1 MKKWMKWVIALAATV
16 VVFIIGNTA
25 VHELAPSHTVG
36 APSGRIVVPF
46 WHAINGPN
54 GKTLEAMVARFNKS
68 QKKYWVESVYEG
80 SYSLTQS
87 KYINTLHSNVSPALI
102 QIDQGNG
109 ATTLGINNYVPAQ
122 EFIDKDGYD
131 LSQIYTNVLN
141 AYTIKGQLL
150 SIPFNSSAAVLY
162 YNQDL
167 FKKYKVPL
175 LPQSP
180 TYSQIANAAKLLTQR
195 SGDNVKG
202 FTMQIYDWLADE
214 LVANQGGELVNNGNG
229 RTAVATKANVN
240 TPEMRRVFT
249 WVQGM
254 IKDGSF
260 QNYGTGSGA
269 SANQM
274 AGFVSGKLGM
284 FMQSSAAMGTIAKS
298 AKFKFGVTF
307 MPHPD
312 GVPAN
317 GVAIGGASFWITKD
331 KPAAVR
337 QGAWEFAKFAIS
349 PKEQAAW
356 QAATGYIAV
365 NKNALKEPVLK
376 KAITKNPGLLVPVAQ
391 LQAAKNNAATAGPF
405 YANLNQAAQFI
416 TVAMQQIYAG
426 GDINKALSTAQQKTD
441 QAIQATNAVDYDLLK
456 FDHIGQ

>member
-1 MKKWMKWVIALAATV
+1 MRKLNKWLIAAASALALLV
-16 VVFIIGNTA
+16 IGNTA
-25 VHELAPSHTVG
+25 VHQWAPSHTVATPG
-36 APSGRIVVPF
+36 GRTVVTL
-46 WHAINGPN
+46 WHAMNGPN

-68 QKKYWVESVYEG
+68 QQKYWVEPVYEG
-80 SYSLTQS
+80 GYSLTQS
-87 KYINTLHSNVSPALI
+87 KYINTLHSNVSPAMV

-109 ATTLGINNYVPAQ
+109 AATVGINNYTPVQ
-122 EFIDKDGYD
+122 KFIDKEHYD
-131 LSQIYTNVLN
+131 TSQIYTNVLS
-141 AYTIKGQLL
+141 AYTLRGQLL
-150 SIPFNSSAAVLY
+150 SVPFNSSSAVLY

-167 FKKYKVPL
+167 FKKYKIPN

-180 TYSQIANAAKLLTQR
+180 TYSEVANAAKLLTQR
-195 SGDNVKG
+195 AGDKLKG
-202 FTMQIYDWLADE
+202 VTLQIYDWLPDS
-214 LVANQGGELVNNGNG
+214 LVANQNGTLVNNGNG
-229 RTAVATKANVN
+229 RDKVATKANVN
-240 TPEMRRVFT
+240 TQEMRRVFT

-274 AGFVSGKLGM
+274 AGFLSQKLGI

-312 GVPAN
+312 NVPAN
-317 GVAIGGASFWITKD
+317 GVAVGGASFWITKD
-331 KPAAVR
+331 KPADVQ

-349 PKEQAAW
+349 AKEQAAW

-376 KAITKNPGLLVPVAQ
+376 QAVAKNPGLLVPIQQ
-391 LQAAKNNAATAGPF
+391 LQAAKTNAATAGPF
-405 YANLNQAAQFI
+405 YANLNEAAQYI
-416 TVAMQQIYAG
+416 QVAMQQIYAG
-426 GDINKALSTAQQKTD
+426 RDITAALAEAQRKTD
-441 QAIQATNAVDYDLLK
+441 QAIQATNAVDYELLN